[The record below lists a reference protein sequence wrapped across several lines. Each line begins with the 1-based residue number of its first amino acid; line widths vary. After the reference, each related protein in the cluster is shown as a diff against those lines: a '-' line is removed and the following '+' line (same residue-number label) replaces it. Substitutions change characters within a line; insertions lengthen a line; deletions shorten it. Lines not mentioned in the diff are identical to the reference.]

1 MTCPLSNHILDAIE
15 ERFTGAEQEWAIA
28 LRGPDGDTGPSAQLV
43 PLGELRKALL
53 NSDADDAMKDAVWA
67 ELTRLCQERG
77 GDWQLA
83 AIWMMLPA
91 LRKAVWRWQR
101 TGTELR
107 ETEAEAVAGF
117 IEAIST
123 ADPQRARLGSRLVAN
138 LRHLAKIAARERMTI
153 PVADTEM
160 IQSRQED
167 PMRPKDLLADAVHEG
182 VLTVPEADLISRTRL
197 EGERLGAVA
206 QQLGLRY
213 HACRQRRAR
222 AEGRLAGYVLID
234 GNRHPVLRPMPRRP
248 RYPSPAGPCR
258 LRAPG
263 SGAA

>member
-1 MTCPLSNHILDAIE
+1 
-15 ERFTGAEQEWAIA
+15 
-28 LRGPDGDTGPSAQLV
+28 
-43 PLGELRKALL
+43 
-53 NSDADDAMKDAVWA
+53 MKDAMWA

-77 GDWQLA
+77 GDWHLT

-91 LRKAVWRWQR
+91 LRKAVWRRQR
-101 TGTELR
+101 TGMELT

-117 IEAIST
+117 IEAISA
-123 ADPQRARLGSRLVAN
+123 ADPQRARLGSHLWWQTY
-138 LRHLAKIAARERMTI
+138 RHLAKVAARERTAI

-222 AEGRLAGYVLID
+222 AEGRLASYVLID

-248 RYPSPAGPCR
+248 RCPSPAGPCR